1 MNLDQLPTPVLL
13 VDNARLEANISE
25 MATRLAGVA
34 VRPHFKTSKCLAVA
48 RRQLAAGAIGFT
60 CATMAEARA
69 LLDAGVPDV
78 LWAHPPVGPAKVDFA
93 VAAAADGRLTVAL
106 DSVDAA
112 APLAKAGVRIPYF
125 LEIDTGLGRM
135 GVTPDQA
142 VDTVAQLA
150 TLGPLEL
157 RGVMTQEGHVAAHM
171 GEARNAAGR
180 QAGEALVSAATA
192 LREAGFACPVVSAG
206 STPGADSSPFVP
218 GVTEARPGTYIYY
231 DHNQITVGT
240 STLDQCALTVLTR
253 VISTQRSDRVIV
265 DAGLKAMSNDPSATG
280 AGLGVVC
287 SLDMAPLPDIEF
299 SSAHEEH
306 GFLTGSGISRLAV
319 GDMLRMV
326 PNHACGTVNMFSQA
340 YSVESERTLESWPI
354 VARH

>member
-1 MNLDQLPTPVLL
+1 MNLDQLATPVLL
-13 VDNARLEANISE
+13 VDNSRLDANIGE
-25 MATRLAGVA
+25 MAARLAGVA

-93 VAAAADGRLTVAL
+93 VAAAAEGRLTIAL

-112 APLAKAGVRIPYF
+112 APLAGFRIPYF

-135 GVTPDQA
+135 GVTPSQA
-142 VDTVAQLA
+142 VDTAAQLA
-150 TLGPLEL
+150 ALGPLEL

-192 LREAGFACPVVSAG
+192 LRAAGFACPVVSVG
-206 STPGADSSPFVP
+206 STPGADSSPFVD

-253 VISTQRSDRVIV
+253 VISTQRADRVIL

-287 SLDMAPLPDIEF
+287 SPGMTPLPDIEF

-306 GFLTGSGISRLAV
+306 GFLTGPGISRLAV
-319 GDMLRMV
+319 GDMLRIV
-326 PNHACGTVNMFSQA
+326 PNHACGTVNMFSQV
-340 YSVESERTLESWPI
+340 YVVESERTLESWPI